1 MKTNHLPSHYQY
13 IVVEGNIGA
22 GKTSLANILANKF
35 NADSV
40 LESFAENT
48 FLPQFYENPERFAF
62 PLEMSFLAER
72 YQQLKNEQD
81 RAEKNG
87 NLLVG
92 DYLFEKSLL
101 FAQVNLQGA
110 ELELFTRFYHLIN
123 PTLKTP
129 DVILY
134 LHRSTDA
141 LLKNIAQRG
150 RIYEQSI
157 KGDYLEK
164 LSQRYLSHLL
174 SIENQNIILVESDAI
189 DFVHKSEDLLFIL
202 DLLSNHSKKKLL
214 KVRYKD

>member
-150 RIYEQSI
+150 RTYEQSI

-174 SIENQNIILVESDAI
+174 SIENQSIILVESDAI

-202 DLLSNHSKKKLL
+202 DLLSNHSKKELL